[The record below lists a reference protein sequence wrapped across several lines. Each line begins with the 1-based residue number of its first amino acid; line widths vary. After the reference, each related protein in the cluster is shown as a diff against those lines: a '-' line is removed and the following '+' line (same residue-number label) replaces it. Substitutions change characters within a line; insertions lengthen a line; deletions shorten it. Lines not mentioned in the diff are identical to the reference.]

1 MLSMKKILSAALC
14 ASMLVCPAVYAN
26 SGGGG
31 GAGGKLIETQEAD
44 VTIKADKTEI
54 ETGSGGFKITVTID
68 NLQDSLKSADITL
81 KADTEGI
88 FTFDG
93 NVKITN
99 ETPSKDTVTKDVDVS
114 VQADKLADAPKD
126 VKFTIESAVLKN
138 ESDAQMECTLGEA
151 VTVKVINPV
160 VYTATLTFDT
170 ALAGTDGIS
179 VKFINS
185 EDEND
190 VTNAVMAL
198 RADDKKIVD
207 VAAESGLAE
216 GTYNVAVTADGY
228 KIPEI
233 APVVIDAENT
243 EPVFSAELKVKG
255 YNDDAVI
262 DIFDFHKIC
271 SAVKGEI
278 TDVMYDLN
286 RDGKVD
292 KKDAAVIVSAWTASL
307 AK

>member
-14 ASMLVCPAVYAN
+14 ASMLVCSAVYAN
-26 SGGGG
+26 SGGGASG
-31 GAGGKLIETQEAD
+31 TFKVTQEAD
-44 VTIKADKTEI
+44 VTVAADKTEV
-54 ETGSGGFKITVTID
+54 ETGSSGFKITVTID
-68 NLQDSLKSADITL
+68 NLQDNLKSADITL
-81 KADTEGI
+81 KSDTDGI

-93 NVKITN
+93 NVNITN
-99 ETPSKDTVTKDVDVS
+99 ETPSKDIVTKDVEVS

-138 ESDAQMECTLGEA
+138 ESDAEIECTLGEA
-151 VTVKVINPV
+151 VTVKVTNPV

-170 ALAGTDGIS
+170 ELAGTDGIS
-179 VKFINS
+179 VKFVNS

-198 RADDKKIVD
+198 KADDKKIVN
-207 VAAESGLAE
+207 VAVESELAE
-216 GTYNVAVTADGY
+216 GTYNVEVTADGY

-243 EPVFSAELKVKG
+243 APVFNAELKVKG

-292 KKDAAVIVSAWTASL
+292 KKDVAVIVSAWTASL